1 MSLIQHSSA
10 SLLKRI
16 PQTIQGSILTISLGQ
31 LGLKTGQKLQ
41 TIKKIQNPKTRCA
54 CPMMM
59 MISFLFH
66 DELTTPT
73 WV

>member
-1 MSLIQHSSA
+1 
-10 SLLKRI
+10 
-16 PQTIQGSILTISLGQ
+16 LGQ

-41 TIKKIQNPKTRCA
+41 TIKKIQNPKTWCA

-59 MISFLFH
+59 MMMSFLLH

-73 WV
+73 WVKNTTLLPWKLLHTLYIYIYIC